1 MHKLL
6 QDMRYAIRAMR
17 KRPGFTLIAVMTLA
31 LGIGGST
38 AIFTVVDA
46 ALLRSLPYQSADRL
60 YHIWESTPQ
69 KEFPQREFSYP
80 DYQDYQQNQVFEE
93 IAAYTGGGGIMSGRG
108 EPERVFA
115 PAASANFFK
124 VLGVQPILGR
134 GFQPGEDKQGAARVV
149 VLTYGMWQRRFG
161 GDPTVIGQ
169 GLTINGDGY
178 EVIGVLPADFQFAL
192 RAADLWRPYQ
202 PTDAQLTRRF
212 MHGTNLIG
220 RLKPGVSPAQA
231 QSELAVIAKRI
242 EQEHQQSHAGTGV
255 RLVALQEQFVGQVRP
270 ILLVLLAA
278 VGFVLLIACANVAS
292 LLLTRSLA
300 RQKEVAIRTAL
311 GANRWR
317 VVRQLLTESVLLSL
331 VGGTAGLLIAYW
343 GVDALVATL
352 PDAQL
357 NALPFL
363 KTLRIDANVL
373 AFSFGLS
380 LLTGIIFGLAP
391 AIQSSRP
398 DLNEV
403 LKEGGRNTAGGAR
416 HRLRGVLVTTEIALA
431 VVLLVGAGLMM
442 KSLLRLLQSNIGFN
456 PQNVLTMTVAVPPS
470 KYTDTARQNDFFD
483 RLNERVQSLPG
494 VTGSGTVSVLPLQGG
509 NTTRF
514 IVEGD
519 PVPPP
524 GQEIEANMRIV
535 SETYFQALGVPMVA
549 GRAFDERDGVAA
561 AAAAAA
567 AATAA
572 ANARNT
578 GNAATPAPAPVPG
591 VVIIGK
597 SAADRIFAGRDPV
610 GRRIVYPS
618 FQGASDVIVG
628 VVGDVKIGGLD
639 EAIRPVLY
647 YPFKRFAGTGTNFVV
662 RTTGDPTALAGAI
675 RNEARTL
682 EPDVAVFNMRPMEQ
696 VIGDSPAAFMRRF
709 PALLIGIFAAVALL
723 LASIGIYG
731 VVSYSV
737 SQQTHHIGVRM
748 ALGAQASDILK
759 MVLKQGLGLAVAGVV
774 LGVIASLGLMR
785 LLRSLL
791 FEVQATDVTT
801 FAIVIGTL
809 LAVAL
814 LACYIPARRATKVD
828 PLLALR
834 YE

>member
-1 MHKLL
+1 
-6 QDMRYAIRAMR
+6 MR
-17 KRPGFTLIAVMTLA
+17 KKPGFTLIAVMTLA
-31 LGIGGST
+31 LGIGAST
-38 AIFTVVDA
+38 AIFTVVNA
-46 ALLRSLPYQSADRL
+46 GLLRGLPFKSADRL
-60 YHIWESTPQ
+60 YHVWESTPQ
-69 KEFPQREFSYP
+69 KEFAQREFSYP
-80 DYQDYQQNQVFEE
+80 DYQDYQQNQVFDGL
-93 IAAYTGGGGIMSGRG
+93 AAYSGGGGIMSGRG

-115 PAASANFFK
+115 PAASANFFS
-124 VLGVQPILGR
+124 VLGVDPLLGR
-134 GFQPGEDKQGAARVV
+134 TFHDGEDKQGAQRVV

-161 GDPTVIGQ
+161 GDPSIIGQ
-169 GLTINGDGY
+169 SLSINGD
-178 EVIGVLPADFQFAL
+178 EHTVIGVLPSSFQFAL
-192 RAADLWRPYQ
+192 RNADLWRAYQ

-220 RLKPGVSPAQA
+220 RLKPGVSETQA

-242 EQEHQQSHAGTGV
+242 EQEHNQSHAGTGV
-255 RLVALQEQFVGQVRP
+255 KLVPLQEQFVGQVKP

-292 LLLTRSLA
+292 LLLTRSLS
-300 RQKEVAIRTAL
+300 RQKEVAIRAAL

-317 VVRQLLTESVLLSL
+317 VVRQLLTEAVLLSL
-331 VGGTAGLLIAYW
+331 IGGAFGLLIAYW

-352 PDAQL
+352 PDSQL

-363 KTLRIDANVL
+363 KTLTIDSSIL

-380 LLTGIIFGLAP
+380 LLTGIVFGLAP

-403 LKEGGRNTAGGAR
+403 LKEGGRSSAGGAK
-416 HRLRGVLVTTEIALA
+416 HRLRSVLVTAEIAMA

-442 KSLLRLLQSNIGFN
+442 KSLLKLLQSNVGFN
-456 PQNVLTMTVAVPPS
+456 PENVLTMSVTLPAA
-470 KYTDTARQNDFFD
+470 KYTDLGKQVSFYQQLND
-483 RLNERVQSLPG
+483 RVQSLPG
-494 VTGSGTVSVLPLQGG
+494 VSGSGTVNILPLQSG

-514 IVEGD
+514 YIDGD

-524 GQEIEANMRIV
+524 GQEIEANIRTV
-535 SETYFQALGVPMVA
+535 DESYFQTLGVPIIA
-549 GRAFDERDGVAA
+549 GRTFDDRDGEAQRQAA
-561 AAAAAA
+561 QAQAEAQAQ
-567 AATAA
+567 
-572 ANARNT
+572 ARAKGQT
-578 GNAATPAPAPVPG
+578 LAPVPIPG

-597 SAADRIFAGRDPV
+597 TLADKVFPGRDPV
-610 GRRIVYPS
+610 GRRLAYGVLPG
-618 FQGASDVIVG
+618 QTDLIVG

-639 EAIRPVLY
+639 EALRPVVY
-647 YPFKRFAGTGTNFVV
+647 YPFRRFPGVGTNLVV
-662 RTTGDPTALAGAI
+662 RTNSDPKALAATI
-675 RNEARTL
+675 RNETRSL
-682 EPDVAVFNMRPMEQ
+682 EPDVAIFNVRPMEEL
-696 VIGDSPAAFMRRF
+696 IGDSPAAFMRRF

-737 SQQTHHIGVRM
+737 SQQTHYIGVRM
-748 ALGAQASDILK
+748 ALGAQTSDILK
-759 MVLKQGLGLAVAGVV
+759 MVLKQGLSLALAGIAVGVV
-774 LGVIASLGLMR
+774 AAFGLMR

-791 FEVQATDVTT
+791 FEVQTTDVTT
-801 FAIVIGTL
+801 FAVVVGTL

-828 PLLALR
+828 PLGALR